1 MPLLLKVFAAV
12 LVALSA
18 CSSSS
23 DDTGTEDPPLAVEIG
38 TGEWEWEDLA
48 DGDEMAVI
56 MGPQGG
62 YHFLASVR
70 VSGIDAGD
78 PKDLGNPNNP
88 TTSFSVWFEDQNLTA
103 SSVFVQGLDPVSVE
117 QPPFRHE
124 MIGRF
129 AILSIFDD
137 AELEGA
143 NVRFSVRV
151 EDVNGTVLEDERVV
165 KAYGHPNNE

>member
-1 MPLLLKVFAAV
+1 
-12 LVALSA
+12 
-18 CSSSS
+18 
-23 DDTGTEDPPLAVEIG
+23 
-38 TGEWEWEDLA
+38 
-48 DGDEMAVI
+48 
-56 MGPQGG
+56 
-62 YHFLASVR
+62 
-70 VSGIDAGD
+70 
-78 PKDLGNPNNP
+78 
-88 TTSFSVWFEDQNLTA
+88 
-103 SSVFVQGLDPVSVE
+103 VE